1 MHGRW
6 ADTLVFMDARTVPT
20 NEQPDTPA
28 WSSREQRYDFAFGAA
43 LVALGV
49 FEYFALADVYQRDS
63 LLSVKSPTLLLLALT
78 VIGVAPIMVRRRW
91 PVLSMVVSHAAWVAT
106 IALEF
111 APTAT
116 GQFSVFINFYSVAL
130 YSSRTKADWAR
141 GTTMTA
147 FLVWMSVGVALDDV
161 PWGLVPIVT
170 ALFAITWVL
179 GNSARNRYDTHILF
193 RERAERAEEDR
204 TAAAQRAVEAE
215 RARIAREL
223 HDVVAHS
230 LTVMTVQAA
239 GANRMIETD
248 PEKARSALET
258 IEETGREAMQEM
270 RRMIGV
276 MREDGDQGAHLPQP
290 GVSAIPELVEQVKDA
305 GLTVTCSIEELP
317 EHLPP
322 GIDLAAYR
330 IVQEALTNTMKH
342 GGPGAIAAV
351 EIHVDDDALAIHVSD
366 DGRGAAAETNE
377 AGLGIVG
384 MRERVSIYGGDF
396 KASPTP
402 GGGFAVLARIPTSVS
417 A

>member
-1 MHGRW
+1 
-6 ADTLVFMDARTVPT
+6 VV
-20 NEQPDTPA
+20 
-28 WSSREQRYDFAFGAA
+28 
-43 LVALGV
+43 LGI
-49 FEYFALADVYQRDS
+49 FEYLVLADIYQRDS
-63 LLSVKSPTLLLLALT
+63 LLEVKSPTLLLLALT
-78 VIGVAPIMVRRRW
+78 VVGVSTVMFRRRW
-91 PVLSMVVSHAAWVAT
+91 PIVSLVVSHLAWVAI

-116 GQFSVFINFYSVAL
+116 GQFSVFINFYSIAL

-141 GTTMTA
+141 GTAMTA
-147 FLVWMSVGVALDDV
+147 FLVWMSVGVAMDDV

-170 ALFAITWVL
+170 ALFAIAWVL

-193 RERAERAEEDR
+193 RERAERAEADR
-204 TAAAQRAVEAE
+204 ASGALRAVEAE

-276 MREDGDQGAHLPQP
+276 MREDGGEGTYSPQP

-305 GLTVTCSIEELP
+305 GLEVTCSIEQLP

-322 GIDLAAYR
+322 GIDLTAYR

-351 EIHVDDDALAIHVSD
+351 EILVDEDALAVRVSD
-366 DGRGAAAETNE
+366 NGRGAAAETNE

-384 MRERVSIYGGDF
+384 MRERVTIYGGDF

-402 GGGFAVLARIPTSVS
+402 GGGFTVHARIPTSVP